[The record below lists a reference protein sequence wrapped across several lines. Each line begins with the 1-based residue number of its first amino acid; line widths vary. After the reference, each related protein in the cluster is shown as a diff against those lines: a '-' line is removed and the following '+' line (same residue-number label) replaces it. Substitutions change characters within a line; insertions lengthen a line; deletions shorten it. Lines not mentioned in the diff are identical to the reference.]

1 MKKEKLFLTDRLEKP
16 TTDPF
21 HSIDAHNFDLYQT
34 LSENVDSGGR
44 PTFDDIQFIKL
55 TDKYGRNVFRWT
67 LAHYITREKP
77 DFPFKTWTDGQV
89 INKFQSLVTHD
100 WTKWISKRSKED
112 VLEKY
117 DDYKYSYKEYGLG
130 VIDAPPSYN
139 SISDSF
145 MNPLRLACS
154 SYGFKS
160 PVERWNNGDNI
171 WGVFGPVWRG
181 INDTCDLNSITYLGA
196 FRLGTYIATQFK
208 PTVAKAIYDMTD
220 AKTVLDTSMGWG
232 DRLTGFYTSKATH
245 YIGCDPNPNTFKVY
259 EKMIKFYDKL
269 TGGKKTV
276 DIYRCGAEDL
286 WKNHEIRHGKKLENI
301 DCAFTS
307 PPYFSTERYNEG
319 GEHEEDQ
326 SWAKFNEYDKW
337 RDDFYLPV
345 NRNSFDSLSENGVLM
360 VNILDPKI
368 KGKRY
373 RSGDEL
379 VDMLKDNFLGQVGM
393 RIQQRSMG
401 VAKFSK
407 VDENGKTVHDK
418 EAMNDYMK
426 KVYIENVWCFS
437 KDKTRDIFKHTRTA
451 TLEDFFV

>member
-44 PTFDDIQFIKL
+44 PTFKDIQFIKL

-171 WGVFGPVWRG
+171 WGVFGPIWRG
-181 INDTCDLNSITYLGA
+181 INTGKELSAGVYMSA

-208 PTVAKAIYDMTD
+208 PTAAKTIYEMTD

-232 DRLTGFYTSKATH
+232 DRLTAFYASNATH
-245 YIGCDPNPNTFKVY
+245 YIGCDPNPNTFARYK
-259 EKMIKFYDKL
+259 KMIEFYDKL
-269 TGGKKTV
+269 TGGKKTTQ
-276 DIYRCGAEDL
+276 IYNCGAEDL
-286 WKNHEIRHGKKLENI
+286 PWDEINNV

-307 PPYFSTERYNEG
+307 PPYFSTELYNEG
-319 GEHEEDQ
+319 GEKQELQ
-326 SWAKFNEYDKW
+326 SWFKFNEYESW
-337 RDDFYLPV
+337 RDNFYLPV
-345 NRNSFDSLSENGVLM
+345 SQNSFDSLSDTGVLM
-360 VNILDPKI
+360 VNILDPKV

-379 VDMLKDNFLGQVGM
+379 VDMLLPNFMGQVGM
-393 RIQQRSMG
+393 RIMQRPQGAAVFKDDDGNFDKTAMD
-401 VAKFSK
+401 KF
-407 VDENGKTVHDK
+407 
-418 EAMNDYMK
+418 MNQI
-426 KVYIENVWCFS
+426 YIENIWYFS
-437 KDKTRDIFKHTRTA
+437 KDKNKDIFKHTKQG
-451 TLEDFFV
+451 TLEEFFV